1 MQNELNLSSPSH
13 EQLVKWRVFL
23 ETAMALVDI
32 VDDELQAEQGLSLRW
47 YDVLVHL
54 EEASEE
60 DDSGG
65 LPMNE
70 LATQILSSKSGLT
83 RVIDR
88 MEEAGLVRRER
99 PPDDRRV
106 VRVLITP
113 EGIEALGAAREVH
126 HLSIQR
132 HFIEHLSDRELTGL
146 ANALEKVRRHV
157 RPVAPER
164 IGAGT
169 RAGPD

>member
-1 MQNELNLSSPSH
+1 
-13 EQLVKWRVFL
+13 VKWRVFF

-32 VDDELQAEQGLSLRW
+32 VDDELQAERGLSLRW
-47 YDVLVHL
+47 YDVLVQL
-54 EEASEE
+54 EEASEQ
-60 DDSGG
+60 DPSGG
-65 LPMNE
+65 LAMNE
-70 LATQILSSKSGLT
+70 LAARILSSKSGLT
-83 RVIDR
+83 RVVDR

-99 PPDDRRV
+99 PPHDRRV

-113 EGIEALGAAREVH
+113 RGLETLHSARAVH

-132 HFIEHLSDRELTGL
+132 HFVEHLSDRELRGL

-157 RPVAPER
+157 RPLRPER

-169 RAGPD
+169 PAGQGRRPRG

>member
-1 MQNELNLSSPSH
+1 M
-13 EQLVKWRVFL
+13 WRVFF

-47 YDVLVHL
+47 YDVLVQL
-54 EEASEE
+54 EEAS
-60 DDSGG
+60 DQNHSRG

-70 LATQILSSKSGLT
+70 LAARILASKSGLT
-83 RVIDR
+83 RVVDR
-88 MEEAGLVRRER
+88 MEQAELVRRER

-113 EGIEALGAAREVH
+113 KGIETLQAAREVH

-132 HFIEHLSDRELTGL
+132 HFTEHLSDRELTGL

-157 RPVAPER
+157 RPLRPQR

-169 RAGPD
+169 PAGPD

>member
-1 MQNELNLSSPSH
+1 
-13 EQLVKWRVFL
+13 VKWRVFF

-32 VDDELQAEQGLSLRW
+32 VDDELQAERGLSLRW
-47 YDVLVHL
+47 YDVLVQL
-54 EEASEE
+54 EDASEQNP
-60 DDSGG
+60 SGG
-65 LPMNE
+65 LAMNE
-70 LATQILSSKSGLT
+70 LAARILSSKSGLT
-83 RVIDR
+83 RVVDR

-99 PPDDRRV
+99 PPHDRRV

-113 EGIEALGAAREVH
+113 RGLETLHSARAVH

-132 HFIEHLSDRELTGL
+132 HFVEHLSDRELRGL

-157 RPVAPER
+157 RPLRPER

-169 RAGPD
+169 PAGQGRRPRG